1 MEQWIER
8 RFSTCGVAVV
18 LMQHIPK
25 TDRVMQIYID
35 CIPFCKHYVY
45 DGEAMFCELGHWSLK
60 EVEKCAD
67 KVSSGFTVGYVLE
80 EQRMMGI
87 QPIVEV
93 SNDG

>member
-8 RFSTCGVAVV
+8 RISTCGIAVV

-45 DGEAMFCELGHWSLK
+45 DGEAMFCDVRGKPLRKRQKCKQKIPTLFT
-60 EVEKCAD
+60 VEDALSEFEMD
-67 KVSSGFTVGYVLE
+67 KVICHG
-80 EQRMMGI
+80 
-87 QPIVEV
+87 
-93 SNDG
+93 